1 MIHIRLIGIWESAQ
15 NACRSTIENH
25 RFSSSRGRCLE
36 LLNLGPT
43 HNLESALLLQAKTLR
58 QETGSQCRDS
68 YLERQ
73 S

>member
-15 NACRSTIENH
+15 NACWSTIEYH
-25 RFSSSRGRCLE
+25 RLPSSRGRCLE
-36 LLNLGPT
+36 LLNLGPR
-43 HNLESALLLQAKTLR
+43 HKLESAIILQAKTLR
-58 QETGSQCRDS
+58 QETGSQCRNS